1 MKRNVSSRRHVRAI
15 LLIAV
20 LTASAASW
28 AQQATEQFIPLGSSP
43 GLSAKQ
49 TRMGRV
55 VSYDAARGIL
65 TLAAEVPASVANS
78 TFNSDARVTP
88 QTRIWL
94 DRTRLRL
101 SNVRGDAVD
110 LRPGLRCE
118 VRLQDG
124 TGDTAEWI
132 KVEAAAEP

>member
-1 MKRNVSSRRHVRAI
+1 MKNVSCRRHERAI
-15 LLIAV
+15 LLIAA
-20 LTASAASW
+20 LAASAASW

-49 TRMGRV
+49 TRIGRV
-55 VSYDAARGIL
+55 VSYDPARGIL

-78 TFNSDARVTP
+78 TSSSDAKVTA

-94 DRTRLRL
+94 DRSRLRL
-101 SNVRGDAVD
+101 ANVRGDAVD

-118 VRLQDG
+118 VRLQDD
-124 TGDTAEWI
+124 TGDAAEWI